1 MHEIEVIFRGVSSLR
16 ILKVLLEN
24 KDRYV
29 SKYFI
34 IRESGVSNPNIVLRK
49 LVELGWVKVIEF
61 NGYRRYR
68 VNMENRNVRM
78 LYEFFKGVR
87 YISKY

>member
-61 NGYRRYR
+61 NGYKRYR

>member
-1 MHEIEVIFRGVSSLR
+1 MCIRDR
-16 ILKVLLEN
+16 LKVLLEN

>member
-1 MHEIEVIFRGVSSLR
+1 MHEIEQVFRGTSSLR

-34 IRESGVSNPNIVLRK
+34 IKESGVSNPNIVLRK

>member
-1 MHEIEVIFRGVSSLR
+1 MHEIEQVFRGTSSLR

-34 IRESGVSNPNIVLRK
+34 IKESGVSNPNVVLRK